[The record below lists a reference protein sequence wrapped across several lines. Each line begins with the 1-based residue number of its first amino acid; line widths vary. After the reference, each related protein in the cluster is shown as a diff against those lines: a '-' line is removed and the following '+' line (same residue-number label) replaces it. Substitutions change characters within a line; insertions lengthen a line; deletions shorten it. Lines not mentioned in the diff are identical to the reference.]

1 MRLGSKRIISARENT
16 KKKAMRWLFFIILIF
31 CFFGTLIYS
40 FWILRPA
47 LLSMATSKAKE
58 IATLKIN
65 QAISQQLK
73 NEKISYEDLLEI
85 KYDDNG
91 KIVSVKSELSNI
103 SALKS
108 DLALKITEEISKI
121 QKSELSIPLGTL
133 SGIDILYG
141 MGPDIP
147 VKIKP
152 YGCAQTDLKTNF
164 YSSGINQT
172 VFEINAQAS
181 ASVSILMPTIKK
193 AEKISSNIPVAS
205 VVVVGDVPQNYTN
218 IDREGYQYEEDAMEL
233 MQ

>member
-1 MRLGSKRIISARENT
+1 
-16 KKKAMRWLFFIILIF
+16 
-31 CFFGTLIYS
+31 
-40 FWILRPA
+40 
-47 LLSMATSKAKE
+47 MATSKAKE

-65 QAISQQLK
+65 QVVSQQLK

-91 KIVSVKSELSNI
+91 KIVSVKSKLSDI

-147 VKIKP
+147 VRIKP
-152 YGCAQTDLKTNF
+152 YGSAQTDLKTSF

-172 VFEINAQAS
+172 VFEIEAQAT

-205 VVVVGDVPQNYTN
+205 VVVVGDVPETYTN
-218 IDREGYQYEEDAMEL
+218 IDREGYQYEEDVMDL